1 MSLQGKR
8 VLLGI
13 CGGIAAYKIPLL
25 VRALI
30 KEGAQVR
37 CVMTPDA
44 EQFVSSLV
52 LSTLSGHPALSA
64 YTADEAGSTVWNSH
78 VELGLWAEVFL
89 VAPLTAN
96 TLAKLAHGQSDNL
109 LTATYLS
116 ARCPVL
122 VAPAMD
128 LDMMAHPS
136 VQSNLERIASHGVEV
151 VDAEFGFLAS
161 GLEGKGRM
169 PEPEQ
174 LLARIQS
181 RLGRGPLSGYKLLV
195 NAGPT
200 YEPIDAV
207 RFIGNHSSGKMGV
220 EIALEAVRRGAEV
233 YLVHGPLR
241 FVLPEAAFARVV
253 PVVTAAE
260 MNQACSEWFER
271 CDGAILSAAVAD
283 FRPAEPQT
291 NKIKKDRA
299 PDAIRL
305 EPTPD
310 VLAGL
315 GAKKRSDQTLIGFAL
330 ETDNG
335 MENAQKKLSRKN
347 LDWIVLNEPGPQ
359 TGFGTDTNRAWLVH
373 KSGEK
378 RDSGLVSKAELARQI
393 LDTLTHAAP

>member
-1 MSLQGKR
+1 MLLRGKK

-13 CGGIAAYKIPLL
+13 CGGIAAYKIPML

-30 KEGAQVR
+30 KEGAEVR
-37 CVMTPDA
+37 CVMTSEA
-44 EQFVSSLV
+44 GQFVSPLV
-52 LSTLSGHPALSA
+52 LSTLSGYPALSA
-64 YTADEAGSTVWNSH
+64 YTAQESGSAVWNSH
-78 VELGLWAEVFL
+78 VELGLWADVFL
-89 VAPLTAN
+89 IAPLTAN

-136 VQSNLERIASHGVEV
+136 VQSNLKQLTSYGIEV
-151 VDAEFGFLAS
+151 VEPEFGFLAS

-169 PEPEQ
+169 PEPEH
-174 LLARIQS
+174 LLERIQT
-181 RLGRGPLSGYKLLV
+181 RMGRGPLSGFKLLI

-241 FVLPEAAFARVV
+241 FTLPDAAFAQVV

-260 MNQACSEWFER
+260 MERACSEWFDR

-283 FRPAEPQT
+283 FRPADPKA
-291 NKIKKDRA
+291 NKIKKDQA
-299 PDAIRL
+299 PEAIQL

-310 VLAGL
+310 ILAGL
-315 GAKKRSDQTLIGFAL
+315 GTKKRTNQTLIGFAL

-335 MENAQKKLSRKN
+335 LDNAWKKLTRKN
-347 LDWIVLNEPGPQ
+347 LDWIVLNEPGPE
-359 TGFGTDTNRAWLVH
+359 TGFGTETNRAWLVH

-378 RDSGLVSKAELARQI
+378 RDSGLVSKAELAGQI
-393 LDTLTHAAP
+393 LDVLTHAAP